1 MKVLVIVDMQR
12 QFAAA
17 DAVVVAAVLKQIE
30 LAKQN
35 GWPVVVLELPEENLL
50 RMVRAGADL
59 CGRPLPVPRSA
70 VAFPATLPAIMQA
83 LRGHLHEVRNK
94 YGSDGGLN
102 AVYACYD
109 RGWPLDDFRVVG
121 VNTECCVL
129 ATVKG
134 LRNCRVLARIEVV
147 REACNTTNPDEVW
160 SRFPEDVVLI
170 PAAA

>member
-12 QFAAA
+12 RFKAA
-17 DAVVVAAVLKQIE
+17 DAVAVAAILKQIE
-30 LAKQN
+30 LAKQK
-35 GWPVVVLELPEENLL
+35 GWPVVVLELPEENML
-50 RMVRAGADL
+50 RMVRTGAEL
-59 CGRPLPVPRSA
+59 CARQLPVPRTA
-70 VAFPATLPAIMQA
+70 VAVPTTLPAIMHA
-83 LRGHLHEVRNK
+83 LAGHPHEVRNK

-121 VNTECCVL
+121 VNTDCCVL

-134 LRNCRVLARIEVV
+134 LRNCRALARIEVV
-147 REACNTTNPDEVW
+147 REACNTTSSDDVW